1 MIYKKLQWLFISWII
16 FKRNSG
22 AAAAAASFGQLV
34 SVFWSPWATIKKAS
48 L

>member
-1 MIYKKLQWLFISWII
+1 MIYKKLQWLSISWII

-34 SVFWSPWATIKKAS
+34 SGVFFEVPEQK
-48 L
+48 